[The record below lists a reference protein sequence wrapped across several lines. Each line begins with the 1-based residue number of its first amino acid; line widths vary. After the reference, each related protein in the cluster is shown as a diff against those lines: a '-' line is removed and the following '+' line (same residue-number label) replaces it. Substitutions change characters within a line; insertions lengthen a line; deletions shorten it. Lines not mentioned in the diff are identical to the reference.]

1 MSIPNAYDLKR
12 FYNSFHGRVI
22 RRILRGHLS
31 EMWEDCNNLTLFG
44 YGYVL
49 PYMRPYVNKA
59 DCSYVLFPAQMGAH
73 HWSDKN
79 GNIVGVTAENA
90 LPLETNSVDRILI
103 IHALEFFDYPDEVF
117 AELWRVLKSTGKII
131 IIVPNR
137 LGFWSRADWTPFG
150 QGRPYSAHQVENLLH
165 ENRFV
170 HEQTRHALFSPA
182 FKSPLTFRLAKVFE
196 IIGSFIFPALGGVHI
211 IEASKQLYAGTRGTP
226 VCASGKLLEVGKKV
240 VGAKKHIPTTRDK
253 ME

>member
-12 FYNSFHGRVI
+12 FYNTFHGRVVRLII
-22 RRILRGHLS
+22 RKHLLD
-31 EMWEDCNNLTLFG
+31 MWSDCKGLTLFG

-49 PYMRPYVNKA
+49 PYLRPYVESCEK
-59 DCSYVLFPAQMGAH
+59 SYVLFPAQLGAH
-73 HWSDKN
+73 HWSAQDK
-79 GNIVGVTAENA
+79 NIVGVTAENA

-103 IHALEFFDYPDEVF
+103 THALEFFDYPDEVF
-117 AELWRVLKSTGKII
+117 EELWRVLKSTGKII
-131 IIVPNR
+131 IVVPNR

-182 FKSPLTFRLAKVFE
+182 FKSPLTFRLAKAFE
-196 IIGSFIFPALGGVHI
+196 IIGSIICPALGGVHI

-226 VCASGKLLEVGKKV
+226 VRAGGKLLEVGKKV
-240 VGAKKHIPTTRDK
+240 VGAKKPVPTPCDTTK
-253 ME
+253 